1 MFSIE
6 YINIPT
12 LIAILVIA
20 YLMDDVFLFMKLGN
34 DTTKQLMATVVGYV
48 IAVRKFGYLRFEPF
62 ANRFGEE
69 NPLYAM
75 GFMREKSQKSKW
87 AAYQRGI
94 FFWQA
99 VTLVLAIMSKI
110 AFILSQRF
118 VFSDFEIVAVYMCSF
133 LRISCVSFLVILIG
147 YVVTWSYYMMTY
159 HRSFR
164 YYAGRDKVWK
174 PFSFVGQDH
183 YYVWPNE
190 LKVLPRT
197 CASTYPYEE
206 DGNVKENINNFC
218 VSDGYEKERE
228 FDFSDQGN
236 AVFYK
241 KAEAS
246 EVHILSVIET
256 ETLKDEHTKQLN
268 DFFGEFWKENIGK
281 EEEKQPI
288 YFTFVIFCR
297 RTDSLLAKQIL
308 EEANGLLMYRNRYR
322 LGAIFNEKSGE
333 LNIKQV
339 SPQVTLQR
347 YLPQNVRRTET
358 LCRGRCRNITEV

>member
-1 MFSIE
+1 MLFSIE

-12 LIAILVIA
+12 LIAILIIA

-34 DTTKQLMATVVGYV
+34 DTTKQLMATAVGCI
-48 IAVRKFGYLRFEPF
+48 IAVRKFGSLSFEPF

-75 GFMREKSQKSKW
+75 GFMREKSQKSKC
-87 AAYQRGI
+87 ATYQRGI

-110 AFILSQRF
+110 AFILSQRL

-133 LRISCVSFLVILIG
+133 LRISCVSFVVILVG
-147 YVVTWSYYMMTY
+147 YVVTWSYYMVTY

-197 CASTYPYEE
+197 CASIYPYEE
-206 DGNVKENINNFC
+206 DDHVKENIKKSC
-218 VSDGYEKERE
+218 VADGYEKERE

-256 ETLKDEHTKQLN
+256 ENLKDEHTKQLN
-268 DFFGEFWKENIGK
+268 DFFGEFWKDNIGK
-281 EEEKQPI
+281 EEKKQPI
-288 YFTFVIFCR
+288 YFTFVIFSR

-322 LGAIFNEKSGE
+322 LGAIFNEKSAE

-339 SPQVTLQR
+339 SPKSHYKDIYRKMYREL
-347 YLPQNVRRTET
+347 RRFAGGDTE
-358 LCRGRCRNITEV
+358 I

>member
-1 MFSIE
+1 MVFSIE

-12 LIAILVIA
+12 LIAIIVIA

-34 DTTKQLMATVVGYV
+34 DTTKQLMATAVGCI
-48 IAVRKFGYLRFEPF
+48 IAVRKFGSLRFEPF

-87 AAYQRGI
+87 ATYQRGI

-110 AFILSQRF
+110 AFILSQRL

-133 LRISCVSFLVILIG
+133 LRISCVSFVVILVG
-147 YVVTWSYYMMTY
+147 YVVTWSYYMVTY

-190 LKVLPRT
+190 QKILPWT
-197 CASTYPYEE
+197 CASIYPYEE
-206 DGNVKENINNFC
+206 DDYVKENIKKSC
-218 VSDGYEKERE
+218 VADGYEKERE

-241 KAEAS
+241 KEEAS

-256 ETLKDEHTKQLN
+256 ENLKDEHTKQLN

-281 EEEKQPI
+281 EEKKQPI

-297 RTDSLLAKQIL
+297 RTNSLLAKQIL

-322 LGAIFNEKSGE
+322 LGAIFSEKE
-333 LNIKQV
+333 YKLNIKQV
-339 SPQVTLQR
+339 SPKSHYKDIYRKMSGEL
-347 YLPQNVRRTET
+347 RRFAGGDTE
-358 LCRGRCRNITEV
+358 I

>member
-1 MFSIE
+1 MVFSIE

-12 LIAILVIA
+12 LIAIIVIA

-34 DTTKQLMATVVGYV
+34 DTTKQLMATAVGCI
-48 IAVRKFGYLRFEPF
+48 IAVRKFGSLRFEPF

-87 AAYQRGI
+87 ATYQRGI

-206 DGNVKENINNFC
+206 DDHVKENIKKSC
-218 VSDGYEKERE
+218 VADGYEKACE
-228 FDFSDQGN
+228 FNFSDQGN

-241 KAEAS
+241 KEEAS
-246 EVHILSVIET
+246 EIHILSVIET

-268 DFFGEFWKENIGK
+268 DFFGEFWRDNIGK
-281 EEEKQPI
+281 EEKKQPI

-339 SPQVTLQR
+339 SPKSHYKDIYRKMSGEL
-347 YLPQNVRRTET
+347 RRFAGGDTE
-358 LCRGRCRNITEV
+358 I

>member
-1 MFSIE
+1 MGFSIE

-12 LIAILVIA
+12 LIAIIVIA

-34 DTTKQLMATVVGYV
+34 DTTKQLMATAVGCI
-48 IAVRKFGYLRFEPF
+48 IAVRKFGSLRFEPF

-87 AAYQRGI
+87 ATYQRGI

-110 AFILSQRF
+110 AFILSQRL

-133 LRISCVSFLVILIG
+133 LRISCVSFVVILVG
-147 YVVTWSYYMMTY
+147 YVVTWSYYMVTY

-190 LKVLPRT
+190 QKILPWT
-197 CASTYPYEE
+197 CASIYPYEE
-206 DGNVKENINNFC
+206 DDYVKENIKKSC
-218 VSDGYEKERE
+218 VADGYEKERE

-241 KAEAS
+241 KEEAS
-246 EVHILSVIET
+246 EVHILV
-256 ETLKDEHTKQLN
+256 
-268 DFFGEFWKENIGK
+268 NILYICNFLQKKG
-281 EEEKQPI
+281 
-288 YFTFVIFCR
+288 FTACK
-297 RTDSLLAKQIL
+297 TDSGRGKWAAHVQ
-308 EEANGLLMYRNRYR
+308 E
-322 LGAIFNEKSGE
+322 
-333 LNIKQV
+333 
-339 SPQVTLQR
+339 P
-347 YLPQNVRRTET
+347 LPPGGDIQ
-358 LCRGRCRNITEV
+358 

>member
-20 YLMDDVFLFMKLGN
+20 YLMDDIFLFMKLGN
-34 DTTKQLMATVVGYV
+34 DTTKQLMATVVGYI

-147 YVVTWSYYMMTY
+147 YVVTWSYYMMIY

-197 CASTYPYEE
+197 CASIYPYEE
-206 DGNVKENINNFC
+206 DDHVKENIKKTNIA
-218 VSDGYEKERE
+218 GKLI
-228 FDFSDQGN
+228 N
-236 AVFYK
+236 ANENQKYIQD
-241 KAEAS
+241 S
-246 EVHILSVIET
+246 IL
-256 ETLKDEHTKQLN
+256 
-268 DFFGEFWKENIGK
+268 
-281 EEEKQPI
+281 
-288 YFTFVIFCR
+288 
-297 RTDSLLAKQIL
+297 
-308 EEANGLLMYRNRYR
+308 
-322 LGAIFNEKSGE
+322 
-333 LNIKQV
+333 
-339 SPQVTLQR
+339 
-347 YLPQNVRRTET
+347 
-358 LCRGRCRNITEV
+358 

>member
-197 CASTYPYEE
+197 CASIYPYEE
-206 DGNVKENINNFC
+206 DDHVKENIKKSC
-218 VSDGYEKERE
+218 VADGYEKERE

-256 ETLKDEHTKQLN
+256 ENLKDEHTKQLN
-268 DFFGEFWKENIGK
+268 DFFGEFWRDNIGK

-339 SPQVTLQR
+339 SPKSHYKDIYRKMSGEL
-347 YLPQNVRRTET
+347 RRFAGGDAE
-358 LCRGRCRNITEV
+358 I

>member
-34 DTTKQLMATVVGYV
+34 DTTKQLMATVVGYI

-197 CASTYPYEE
+197 CASIYPYEE
-206 DGNVKENINNFC
+206 DDHVKENIKKYSLENINFTGYTNNIL
-218 VSDGYEKERE
+218 DY
-228 FDFSDQGN
+228 
-236 AVFYK
+236 YK
-241 KAEAS
+241 KADLVILAS
-246 EVHILSVIET
+246 FSEGMPNV
-256 ETLKDEHTKQLN
+256 
-268 DFFGEFWKENIGK
+268 
-281 EEEKQPI
+281 
-288 YFTFVIFCR
+288 
-297 RTDSLLAKQIL
+297 IL
-308 EEANGLLMYRNRYR
+308 ESFANKRMVISSDIEMNR
-322 LGAIFNEKSGE
+322 AIMKDSRFVFNP
-333 LNIKQV
+333 N
-339 SPQVTLQR
+339 SPQELADKIKMVVNMQEDEKKAIVEKNFEYVKNNFSIDKMVNSYWELVKG
-347 YLPQNVRRTET
+347 LENKSE
-358 LCRGRCRNITEV
+358 

>member
-197 CASTYPYEE
+197 CASIYPYEE
-206 DGNVKENINNFC
+206 DDHVKENIKKSC
-218 VSDGYEKERE
+218 VADGYEKERE

-241 KAEAS
+241 KEEAS

-256 ETLKDEHTKQLN
+256 ENLKDEHTKQLN

-281 EEEKQPI
+281 EEKKQPI

-339 SPQVTLQR
+339 SPKSH
-347 YLPQNVRRTET
+347 YK
-358 LCRGRCRNITEV
+358 NIYRKMSGELIDFAG

>member
-20 YLMDDVFLFMKLGN
+20 YLMDDVFLFMKFGN
-34 DTTKQLMATVVGYV
+34 DATKQLMATVVGYI

-99 VTLVLAIMSKI
+99 FALVLAIMSNI
-110 AFILSQRF
+110 AFILVRRF
-118 VFSDFEIVAVYMCSF
+118 VFSDFEEIAVYMSTF
-133 LRISCVSFLVILIG
+133 LRISYVSFVIILIG
-147 YVVTWSYYMMTY
+147 YVITWSYYMVTY
-159 HRSFR
+159 RRSFQ
-164 YYAGRDKVWK
+164 YYTGRSRVWK

-183 YYVWPNE
+183 YCDWPEE
-190 LKVLPRT
+190 LSILSRI

-206 DGNVKENINNFC
+206 DDNVKENIKKSC
-218 VSDGYEKERE
+218 VLDGYEKACE

-241 KAEAS
+241 KAE
-246 EVHILSVIET
+246 
-256 ETLKDEHTKQLN
+256 QC
-268 DFFGEFWKENIGK
+268 
-281 EEEKQPI
+281 P
-288 YFTFVIFCR
+288 TFM
-297 RTDSLLAKQIL
+297 L
-308 EEANGLLMYRNRYR
+308 
-322 LGAIFNEKSGE
+322 
-333 LNIKQV
+333 
-339 SPQVTLQR
+339 
-347 YLPQNVRRTET
+347 
-358 LCRGRCRNITEV
+358 

>member
-1 MFSIE
+1 MVFSIE

-12 LIAILVIA
+12 LIAIIVIA

-34 DTTKQLMATVVGYV
+34 DTTKQLMATAVGCI
-48 IAVRKFGYLRFEPF
+48 IAVRKFGSLRFEPF

-87 AAYQRGI
+87 ATYQRGI

-110 AFILSQRF
+110 AFILSQRL

-133 LRISCVSFLVILIG
+133 LRISCVSFVVILVG
-147 YVVTWSYYMMTY
+147 YVVTWSYYMVTY

-206 DGNVKENINNFC
+206 DGNVKENIKNFC
-218 VSDGYEKERE
+218 VSDGYEKACE
-228 FDFSDQGN
+228 FNFSDQGN

-241 KAEAS
+241 KAGAS
-246 EVHILSVIET
+246 EIHILSVIET

-268 DFFGEFWKENIGK
+268 DFFGEFWRDNIGK

-339 SPQVTLQR
+339 SPKR
-347 YLPQNVRRTET
+347 YPPSRTTKISTAKCPE
-358 LCRGRCRNITEV
+358 N

>member
-1 MFSIE
+1 MLFSIE

-12 LIAILVIA
+12 LIAILIIA

-34 DTTKQLMATVVGYV
+34 DTTKQLMATAVGCI
-48 IAVRKFGYLRFEPF
+48 IAVRKFGSLSFEPF

-87 AAYQRGI
+87 ATYQRGI

-110 AFILSQRF
+110 AFILSQRL

-133 LRISCVSFLVILIG
+133 LRISCVSFVVILVG
-147 YVVTWSYYMMTY
+147 YVVTWSYYMVTY
-159 HRSFR
+159 RRSFQ
-164 YYAGRDKVWK
+164 YYTGRSRVWK

-183 YYVWPNE
+183 YCDWPEE
-190 LKVLPRT
+190 LSILSRI

-206 DGNVKENINNFC
+206 DDNVKENIKKSC
-218 VSDGYEKERE
+218 VLDGYEKACE
-228 FDFSDQGN
+228 FDFSDQGK
-236 AVFYK
+236 VTFYK
-241 KAEAS
+241 KTEEA
-246 EVHILSVIET
+246 EVHILSVAET
-256 ETLKDEHTKQLN
+256 EILWDEHTKQLN
-268 DFFGEFWKENIGK
+268 DFFGEFWRDNIGK

-297 RTDSLLAKQIL
+297 GTDSLLAKQIL

-322 LGAIFNEKSGE
+322 LGAIFSEKE
-333 LNIKQV
+333 YKLNIKQV
-339 SPQVTLQR
+339 SPKSHYKDIYRKMSGEL
-347 YLPQNVRRTET
+347 RRFAGGYTE
-358 LCRGRCRNITEV
+358 I

>member
-34 DTTKQLMATVVGYV
+34 DTTKQLMATVVGYI

-147 YVVTWSYYMMTY
+147 YVVTWSYYMLTY

-197 CASTYPYEE
+197 CASIYPYEE
-206 DGNVKENINNFC
+206 DDHVKENIKKSC
-218 VSDGYEKERE
+218 VADGYEKERE

-246 EVHILSVIET
+246 EIHILSVIET
-256 ETLKDEHTKQLN
+256 ENLKDEHTKQLN

-281 EEEKQPI
+281 EEKKQPI

-322 LGAIFNEKSGE
+322 LGAIFNEKRCE
-333 LNIKQV
+333 LNIKRIYSRSQ
-339 SPQVTLQR
+339 
-347 YLPQNVRRTET
+347 YK
-358 LCRGRCRNITEV
+358 EVYRKMSGELIDFAG

>member
-34 DTTKQLMATVVGYV
+34 DTTKQLMATVVGYI

-197 CASTYPYEE
+197 CASIYPYEE
-206 DGNVKENINNFC
+206 DDHVKENIKKSC
-218 VSDGYEKERE
+218 VADGYEKERE

-281 EEEKQPI
+281 EEKKQPI

-308 EEANGLLMYRNRYR
+308 EEANTQSDMILEDAQKKAEAIRKETVLEAKEEVHRWVR
-322 LGAIFNEKSGE
+322 LKRSAM
-333 LNIKQV
+333 
-339 SPQVTLQR
+339 
-347 YLPQNVRRTET
+347 
-358 LCRGRCRNITEV
+358 

>member
-34 DTTKQLMATVVGYV
+34 DTTKQLLATVVGYI

-197 CASTYPYEE
+197 CASIYPYEE
-206 DGNVKENINNFC
+206 DDHVKENIKKSC
-218 VSDGYEKERE
+218 VADGYEKERE

-281 EEEKQPI
+281 EKTANILYICDFLQKNR
-288 YFTFVIFCR
+288 FTACK
-297 RTDSLLAKQIL
+297 TDSGRSKWIAHVQ
-308 EEANGLLMYRNRYR
+308 EPVP
-322 LGAIFNEKSGE
+322 SGGD
-333 LNIKQV
+333 IQ
-339 SPQVTLQR
+339 
-347 YLPQNVRRTET
+347 
-358 LCRGRCRNITEV
+358 

>member
-34 DTTKQLMATVVGYV
+34 DTTKQLMATVVGYI

-147 YVVTWSYYMMTY
+147 YVVTWSYYMLTY

-197 CASTYPYEE
+197 CASIYPYEE
-206 DGNVKENINNFC
+206 DDHVKENIKKSC
-218 VSDGYEKERE
+218 VADGYEKERE

-236 AVFYK
+236 AVFM
-241 KAEAS
+241 
-246 EVHILSVIET
+246 LF
-256 ETLKDEHTKQLN
+256 QN
-268 DFFGEFWKENIGK
+268 
-281 EEEKQPI
+281 
-288 YFTFVIFCR
+288 
-297 RTDSLLAKQIL
+297 
-308 EEANGLLMYRNRYR
+308 
-322 LGAIFNEKSGE
+322 
-333 LNIKQV
+333 
-339 SPQVTLQR
+339 LQR
-347 YLPQNVRRTET
+347 HLTVLSLYHIILLRQNLAQQLAVQFIVFYNKHPFFTHPILLPSHHPVISLSGNPPLRTALPDMPELHPQSSDSPGAPAPGAEVPRRAQAQPCPAGTPS
-358 LCRGRCRNITEV
+358 GRWPTAAAAQIPGWHSRP

>member
-1 MFSIE
+1 
-6 YINIPT
+6 
-12 LIAILVIA
+12 
-20 YLMDDVFLFMKLGN
+20 
-34 DTTKQLMATVVGYV
+34 
-48 IAVRKFGYLRFEPF
+48 
-62 ANRFGEE
+62 
-69 NPLYAM
+69 
-75 GFMREKSQKSKW
+75 
-87 AAYQRGI
+87 
-94 FFWQA
+94 
-99 VTLVLAIMSKI
+99 
-110 AFILSQRF
+110 
-118 VFSDFEIVAVYMCSF
+118 
-133 LRISCVSFLVILIG
+133 
-147 YVVTWSYYMMTY
+147 MMTY

-197 CASTYPYEE
+197 CASIYPYEE
-206 DGNVKENINNFC
+206 DDHVKENIKKSC
-218 VSDGYEKERE
+218 VADGYEKERE

-256 ETLKDEHTKQLN
+256 ENLKDEHTKQLN

-281 EEEKQPI
+281 EEKKQPI

-322 LGAIFNEKSGE
+322 LGAIFSEKE
-333 LNIKQV
+333 YKLNIKQV
-339 SPQVTLQR
+339 SPKSHYKDIYRKMSGEL
-347 YLPQNVRRTET
+347 RRFAGGYTE
-358 LCRGRCRNITEV
+358 I

>member
-1 MFSIE
+1 MVFSIE

-12 LIAILVIA
+12 LIAIIVIA

-34 DTTKQLMATVVGYV
+34 DTTKQLMATAVGCI
-48 IAVRKFGYLRFEPF
+48 IAVRKFGSLRFEPF

-75 GFMREKSQKSKW
+75 GFMRGKSQKSKW
-87 AAYQRGI
+87 ATYQRGI

-110 AFILSQRF
+110 AFILSQRL

-133 LRISCVSFLVILIG
+133 LRISCVSFVVILVG
-147 YVVTWSYYMMTY
+147 YVVTWSYYMVTY

-206 DGNVKENINNFC
+206 D
-218 VSDGYEKERE
+218 
-228 FDFSDQGN
+228 
-236 AVFYK
+236 A
-241 KAEAS
+241 
-246 EVHILSVIET
+246 
-256 ETLKDEHTKQLN
+256 
-268 DFFGEFWKENIGK
+268 
-281 EEEKQPI
+281 
-288 YFTFVIFCR
+288 
-297 RTDSLLAKQIL
+297 
-308 EEANGLLMYRNRYR
+308 M
-322 LGAIFNEKSGE
+322 
-333 LNIKQV
+333 
-339 SPQVTLQR
+339 
-347 YLPQNVRRTET
+347 
-358 LCRGRCRNITEV
+358 

>member
-20 YLMDDVFLFMKLGN
+20 YLMDDIFLFMKLGN
-34 DTTKQLMATVVGYV
+34 DTTKQLMATVVGYI

-147 YVVTWSYYMMTY
+147 YVVTWSYYMMIY

-197 CASTYPYEE
+197 CASIYPYEE
-206 DGNVKENINNFC
+206 DDHVKENIKKSC
-218 VSDGYEKERE
+218 VADGYEKERE

-246 EVHILSVIET
+246 EVHILYVIET

-281 EEEKQPI
+281 EEKKQPI

-322 LGAIFNEKSGE
+322 LG
-333 LNIKQV
+333 
-339 SPQVTLQR
+339 R
-347 YLPQNVRRTET
+347 YSMRKAAN
-358 LCRGRCRNITEV
+358 

>member
-1 MFSIE
+1 
-6 YINIPT
+6 
-12 LIAILVIA
+12 
-20 YLMDDVFLFMKLGN
+20 
-34 DTTKQLMATVVGYV
+34 
-48 IAVRKFGYLRFEPF
+48 
-62 ANRFGEE
+62 
-69 NPLYAM
+69 
-75 GFMREKSQKSKW
+75 
-87 AAYQRGI
+87 
-94 FFWQA
+94 
-99 VTLVLAIMSKI
+99 
-110 AFILSQRF
+110 
-118 VFSDFEIVAVYMCSF
+118 
-133 LRISCVSFLVILIG
+133 
-147 YVVTWSYYMMTY
+147 MMTY

-206 DGNVKENINNFC
+206 DDHVKENIKKSC
-218 VSDGYEKERE
+218 VADGYEKACE
-228 FDFSDQGN
+228 FNFSDQGN

-241 KAEAS
+241 KEEAS
-246 EVHILSVIET
+246 EIHILSVIET

-281 EEEKQPI
+281 EEKKQPI

-339 SPQVTLQR
+339 SPKSHYKDIYRKMSGEL
-347 YLPQNVRRTET
+347 RRFAGGDTE
-358 LCRGRCRNITEV
+358 I

>member
-1 MFSIE
+1 
-6 YINIPT
+6 
-12 LIAILVIA
+12 
-20 YLMDDVFLFMKLGN
+20 
-34 DTTKQLMATVVGYV
+34 
-48 IAVRKFGYLRFEPF
+48 
-62 ANRFGEE
+62 
-69 NPLYAM
+69 
-75 GFMREKSQKSKW
+75 
-87 AAYQRGI
+87 
-94 FFWQA
+94 
-99 VTLVLAIMSKI
+99 
-110 AFILSQRF
+110 
-118 VFSDFEIVAVYMCSF
+118 
-133 LRISCVSFLVILIG
+133 
-147 YVVTWSYYMMTY
+147 MMIY

-190 LKVLPRT
+190 QKILPRT
-197 CASTYPYEE
+197 CASIYPYEE
-206 DGNVKENINNFC
+206 DDHVKENIKKSC
-218 VSDGYEKERE
+218 VADGYEKERE

-268 DFFGEFWKENIGK
+268 DFFGEFWRDNIG

-339 SPQVTLQR
+339 SPKSHYKDIYRKMSGEL
-347 YLPQNVRRTET
+347 RRFAGGDAE
-358 LCRGRCRNITEV
+358 I

>member
-1 MFSIE
+1 MFSVE
-6 YINIPT
+6 YINIPKF
-12 LIAILVIA
+12 IAIMVIA
-20 YLMDDVFLFMKLGN
+20 YLMNDVFLFMKFGN
-34 DTTKQLMATVVGYV
+34 DATKQLMAIMLGYIIVV
-48 IAVRKFGYLRFEPF
+48 RNFGSLRNEPF
-62 ANRFGEE
+62 ANCFGEE

-99 VTLVLAIMSKI
+99 FALVLAIMSNI
-110 AFILSQRF
+110 AFILSQRL

-133 LRISCVSFLVILIG
+133 LRISCVSFVVILVG
-147 YVVTWSYYMMTY
+147 YVVTWSYYMVTY

-206 DGNVKENINNFC
+206 DGNVKENIKNFC
-218 VSDGYEKERE
+218 VSDGYEKACE
-228 FDFSDQGN
+228 FNFSDQGN

-241 KAEAS
+241 KAGAS
-246 EVHILSVIET
+246 EIHILSVIET

-268 DFFGEFWKENIGK
+268 DFLGEFWKDNIGK
-281 EEEKQPI
+281 EKEKQPI

-322 LGAIFNEKSGE
+322 LGAIFSEKE
-333 LNIKQV
+333 YKLNIKQV
-339 SPQVTLQR
+339 SPKSHYKDIYRKMSGEL
-347 YLPQNVRRTET
+347 RRFAGGYTE
-358 LCRGRCRNITEV
+358 I